1 MRFQKDRQYE
11 LKVGQG
17 NGTGIL
23 IDNLHIDFSVSK
35 SSDNKKKPNKAML
48 KIYNLSEENQK
59 YFEAPFVEVVLSV
72 GYVGIGMQRLFA
84 GQVTV
89 AGTQKQGADT
99 ITEIQLDSLYTN
111 LNHKRVSQ
119 TAPAGSSVKDVIEK
133 VAKGLNVVKVVY
145 SGENIKKSFVDGYPM
160 LGTPR
165 QILTQLAEA
174 FDLEWQVD
182 DQFLYIQDVGK
193 SYMTD
198 NSKAYVLSEI
208 SGLIER
214 PYFDNIEKRRGKGDK
229 LKTARRGVKLKIL
242 LNPAINAGS
251 IVKIDYGEF
260 TGFYKVERLTHRGGI
275 FTEEWETELFCGT
288 MLNTVK

>member
-35 SSDNKKKPNKAML
+35 SSDNKKKPNKATL

-59 YFEAPFVEVVLSV
+59 YFEVPFVEVVLSV

-84 GQVTV
+84 GQVTI

-111 LNHKRVSQ
+111 LNNKRISQ
-119 TAPAGSSVKDVIEK
+119 TAPAGSSVKDIIEK
-133 VAKGLNVVKVVY
+133 VALGLNVVKVVF
-145 SGENIKKSFVDGYPM
+145 SGENIKKSFADGYPM

-229 LKTARRGVKLKIL
+229 MKAARRGVKLKIL

-260 TGFYKVERLTHRGGI
+260 TGFYKVERLTHKGGI
-275 FTEEWETELFCGT
+275 YTEEWETELFCGT